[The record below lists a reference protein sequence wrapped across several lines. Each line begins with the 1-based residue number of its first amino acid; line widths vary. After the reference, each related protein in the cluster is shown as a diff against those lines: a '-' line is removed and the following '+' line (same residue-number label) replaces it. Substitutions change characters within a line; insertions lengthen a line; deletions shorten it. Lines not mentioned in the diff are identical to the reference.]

1 MKKSYRIFRLAG
13 FPSVKNYAV
22 VRKENDAKEMNR
34 FSGTCAG
41 YASCRRIAQPD
52 PMISPGR
59 ILPQDL
65 TMPLFGEIT
74 GETG

>member
-1 MKKSYRIFRLAG
+1 MKKSYRIFRLEG
-13 FPSVKNYAV
+13 FPSVKKYAV